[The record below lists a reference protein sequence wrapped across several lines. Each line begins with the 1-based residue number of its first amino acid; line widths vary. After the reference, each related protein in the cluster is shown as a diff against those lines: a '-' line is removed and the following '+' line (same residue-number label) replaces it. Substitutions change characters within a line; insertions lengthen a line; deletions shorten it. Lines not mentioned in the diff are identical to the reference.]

1 MPDGC
6 RHRRRRGALSPIA
19 GPDAT
24 PGSATALLRTFV
36 GLHLRELGDWIPIS
50 ALTGLLADA
59 GISPTSVRS
68 AVSRVSANPGQE
80 RNLFLAEKRDGVAG
94 YRLDPAAVTGLERGD
109 RRIFS
114 YRVQAETDPWCLISY
129 SLPEV
134 DRPRRTQLRRGLA
147 GLGFG
152 AVADGLWIAPAH
164 LRPEAEELLDM
175 LSVRGA
181 ATIFI
186 TETPSTPG
194 SFAEAAA
201 QWWDL
206 EKLAARHE
214 EFVDRYQHLVP
225 DLAEAS
231 APGTAP
237 DAQKP
242 RSGSAPTEPAELRS
256 AFLTQLRCVD
266 DWKAIPYV
274 DPGLPPSALPADWPG
289 STSVDLF
296 GRIRT
301 RCAAPAAAHVE
312 AAVVHGN

>member
-1 MPDGC
+1 M
-6 RHRRRRGALSPIA
+6 
-19 GPDAT
+19 
-24 PGSATALLRTFV
+24 
-36 GLHLRELGDWIPIS
+36 
-50 ALTGLLADA
+50 
-59 GISPTSVRS
+59 
-68 AVSRVSANPGQE
+68 NPGQE
-80 RNLFLAEKRDGVAG
+80 RNLLLAEKRDGVAG

-114 YRVQAETDPWCLISY
+114 YRVQAETDPWCLVSY

-164 LRPEAEELLDM
+164 LRPEAEDLLDM
-175 LSVRGA
+175 LSVRAA

-186 TETPSTPG
+186 TETPSTPAT
-194 SFAEAAA
+194 FAEAAA

-206 EKLAARHE
+206 AKLAARHE
-214 EFVDRYQHLVP
+214 EFVSRYQSVVQDSAAVTADP
-225 DLAEAS
+225 AAAS
-231 APGTAP
+231 RDGSARSAGGSV
-237 DAQKP
+237 D
-242 RSGSAPTEPAELRS
+242 SGSLDSRS

-301 RCAAPAAAHVE
+301 RCAAPAAEYVE
-312 AAVVHGN
+312 WAVVHGN